1 MTQVRWTQK
10 SPASFNNLVADLF
23 PAIPSLLREDYAT
36 VNSRQII
43 PVNIRESEN
52 EFILD
57 VIAPGFD
64 KEDFK
69 IDLDKNT
76 LTISG
81 DQKINNE
88 ARGVKILKN
97 EYSFRS
103 FKRSFTISEQVD
115 TEKIAASFKNGV
127 LTLNLPRK
135 VEVKEA
141 AKQISV
147 Q

>member
-1 MTQVRWTQK
+1 MTQVRWTHK
-10 SPASFNNLVADLF
+10 SPAFNNLVADLF
-23 PAIPSLLREDYAT
+23 PAIPSLLREDYAP
-36 VNSRQII
+36 VNSRQVI
-43 PVNIRESEN
+43 PVNIRESEK

-64 KEDFK
+64 KEDFR
-69 IDLDKNT
+69 IDLDKNI
-76 LTISG
+76 LTVSG
-81 DQKINNE
+81 DQKITRE
-88 ARGVKILKN
+88 AEGVKTLKN

-115 TEKIAASFKNGV
+115 TEKISASFKNGV
-127 LTLNLPRK
+127 LTLNLLKK